1 LRTKAIG
8 VVCPIGKRVCWSPVR
23 SYGALMTHPGHHA
36 GHHQHD
42 GMFDSPEA
50 AAANELEGDVLIGF
64 VDDAT
69 SVLDALCDAIGLE
82 VRRVL
87 DLGSGPGVGSCVL
100 AERFGE
106 ATVIAADGSPAM
118 LDRAVARAARL
129 GFADRVEV
137 RHVDLAS
144 DIGTLAPAD
153 LVWASMSLHHV
164 GDELAALREIRQ
176 LLEPGG
182 LVALIERHAP
192 TRVLPDG
199 IDLGRPGIWE
209 RLDAAWADWFT
220 DMRADLPGSTESAG
234 YPSMLAAAGFDV
246 VADQVLA
253 VSIDEPLDDA
263 GRRFALKQMTQSR
276 GKLDGRADPADL
288 SALDALLDQDAPD
301 GIMHR
306 DDVRISATR
315 RLYVGRAR

>member
-1 LRTKAIG
+1 
-8 VVCPIGKRVCWSPVR
+8 
-23 SYGALMTHPGHHA
+23 MTNTGHHD

-69 SVLDALCDAIGLE
+69 SVLAVLCDEIGLE

-100 AERFGE
+100 AERFGG
-106 ATVIAADGSPAM
+106 ATVIAVDDSSAM
-118 LDRAVARAARL
+118 LDRAVARAERL
-129 GFADRVEV
+129 GLADRVEV
-137 RHVDLAS
+137 RRVDLAT
-144 DIGTLAPAD
+144 DLGALGRAD
-153 LVWASMSLHHV
+153 LVWASMSLHHI
-164 GDELAALREIRQ
+164 GDELAALREVRR

-182 LVALIERHAP
+182 IVALVERHAP
-192 TRVLPDG
+192 TRVLPDAV
-199 IDLGRPGIWE
+199 DLGRPGIWE

-220 DMRADLPGSTESAG
+220 DMRADLPGSTESAD
-234 YPSMLAAAGFDV
+234 YPSMLTMAGFDV
-246 VADQVLA
+246 VADHVLA
-253 VSIDEPLDDA
+253 VSIDEPLDGA
-263 GRRFALKQMTQSR
+263 GRRFALKQVTQSR
-276 GKLDGRADPADL
+276 GKLDDRADPADL

-315 RLYVGRAR
+315 RLYVGRAH